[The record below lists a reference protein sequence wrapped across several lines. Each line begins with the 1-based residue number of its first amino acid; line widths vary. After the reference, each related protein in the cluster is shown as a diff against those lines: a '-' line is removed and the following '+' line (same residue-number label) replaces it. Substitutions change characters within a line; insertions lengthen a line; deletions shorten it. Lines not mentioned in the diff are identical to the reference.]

1 MKTRAAFVFVLMV
14 MGAALAGY
22 AQFDP
27 ENVCRMDD
35 GRLIFT
41 LDQRWTTSQKKEIAQ
56 AYDLDSVLM
65 AWAMEGRPVITQNGI
80 RWTTRK
86 LDAHRIELSKEQGK
100 SSGKDASNDKIILVD
115 DQWIKLSSA
124 VERESVP
131 YGVNRLTRNTVVN
144 LSDGKV
150 RFFLPGYRDARR
162 VFVSGSFNDWST
174 LQTPLHACDS
184 GWTVTLGL
192 DPGKYSYKFIIDGKW
207 TNDPYNKLREDDTY
221 DGYNNIFFCYNYK
234 FVLNGF
240 QNARKVLLAAS
251 FNNWNKTQLRMV
263 RIRGSWMLPLYLRE
277 GTHAYKFLVDDQW
290 MTDPANKI
298 KRPDGMGHENSFMGL
313 GDTLYFHLD
322 GFTSAKKV
330 AVAGNF
336 NAWNTGELFMDRT
349 RNGWQLPYVLAPGNY
364 EYKFLVDGKWMP
376 DPGNPC
382 STGSGDIINSC
393 LVVKPNYTF
402 RLEQFSGTTTV
413 MLTGSFN
420 GWSPDGYRMIKKAG
434 AWIFPIY
441 LKPGKYTYKFIVD
454 QKWILDPAND
464 LWEDNEYG
472 TGNSVLWIEP

>member
-1 MKTRAAFVFVLMV
+1 MFVLMV
-14 MGAALAGY
+14 MGTALAGH

-27 ENVCRMDD
+27 KNVCRMED
-35 GRLIFT
+35 GRLVFT
-41 LDQRWTTSQKKEIAQ
+41 IDQRWTTSQRKEIAR
-56 AYDLDSVLM
+56 AFDLDSLLL
-65 AWAMEGRPVITQNGI
+65 AWAIEGRPTITQNGI
-80 RWTTRK
+80 LWTTRK
-86 LDAHRIELSKEQGK
+86 LDAHHIELSKEQGK

-144 LSDGKV
+144 LPAGKV
-150 RFFLPGYRDARR
+150 RFFLPGYKDARR

-174 LQTPLHACDS
+174 LQTPLQACDS

-221 DGYNNIFFCYNYK
+221 DGFNNIFFCYNYK
-234 FVLNGF
+234 FVLNGY
-240 QNARKVLLAAS
+240 QNARKVILAAS
-251 FNNWNKTQLRMV
+251 FNHWNEKELRML
-263 RIRGSWMLPLYLRE
+263 RIRGSWMLSLYLRE

-313 GDTLYFHLD
+313 GDTLCFHLD
-322 GFTSAKKV
+322 GFTSAKEV

-336 NAWNTGELFMDRT
+336 NAWNTRELFMEKTKD
-349 RNGWQLPYVLAPGNY
+349 GWQLPYVLAPGNY
-364 EYKFLVDGKWMP
+364 EYKFLADGKWMA

-382 STGSGDIINSC
+382 STGTGDFANSF

-402 RLEQFSGTTTV
+402 RLEQFSGATAV

-420 GWSPDGYRMIKKAG
+420 GWSPGGYRLIKQAG